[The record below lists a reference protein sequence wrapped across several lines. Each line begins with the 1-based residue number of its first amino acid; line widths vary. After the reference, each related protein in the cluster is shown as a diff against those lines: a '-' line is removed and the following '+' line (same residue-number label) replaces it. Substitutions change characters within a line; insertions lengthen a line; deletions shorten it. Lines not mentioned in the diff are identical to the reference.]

1 MVKQNAYNN
10 SEKSVIYTL
19 LSTTYG
25 IYTAS

>member
-10 SEKSVIYTL
+10 SEEICNHTL